1 MRVWYLTCH
10 STFLTLEP
18 RMFSLFSPVK
28 GISGNG
34 AKTYQCAGCR
44 GLITHSDRLL
54 RIHASDRHF
63 FLNPA
68 GAECDFY
75 TFSDCPGA
83 VVHRAATEVHTW
95 FPGYRWRMAFCRHC
109 GQHLGLH
116 YEAVST
122 FERPREFWGILV
134 SHLVAR

>member
-1 MRVWYLTCH
+1 
-10 STFLTLEP
+10 
-18 RMFSLFSPVK
+18 MFSLFSPVK

-34 AKTYQCAGCR
+34 AETYQCAACR

-54 RIHASDRHF
+54 LINASDRHF

-68 GAECDFY
+68 GVECDFR

-83 VVHRAATEVHTW
+83 VAHGGATEVHTW
-95 FPGYRWRMAFCRHC
+95 FPGYRWRMAFCRQC
-109 GQHLGLH
+109 GQHLGWH

-122 FERPREFWGILV
+122 LERPREFWGILV